1 MAGVGEAVV
10 VSQSTHVL
18 PLEFNRR
25 YPVIVRG
32 EGVWV
37 YDAAG
42 NRYLDAMSG
51 GSMAATLGHGRHDII
66 AAARA
71 QAEKLAYVHNERLTN
86 PAQEQLAHELAELA
100 PKGFTRVRFVT
111 GGAEANEMA
120 IQIARRYHVDRGQP
134 KRWQVIS
141 PAQAYHGPTMR
152 SRRWIERSRP
162 RVRRTCPPTSA
173 SRSALPRF
181 QRTARRSDS
190 GKALRSAATGT
201 DSSSVSTRS

>member
-32 EGVWV
+32 DGVWV

-51 GSMAATLGHGRHDII
+51 GSMAATLGHGRHGII

-71 QAEKLAYVHNERLTN
+71 QAETLAYVHNERLTT
-86 PAQEQLAHELAELA
+86 PAQEQLAHELADLA

-120 IQIARRYHVDRGQP
+120 IQIARRYHVDRGGP

-141 PAQAYHGPTMR
+141 PAQAYHGPTMATLAFTG
-152 SRRWIERSRP
+152 RP
-162 RVRRTCPPTSA
+162 GLKGPFEPYMPMHPHIPPSTWRFDPSGEQ
-173 SRSALPRF
+173 ALE
-181 QRTARRSDS
+181 
-190 GKALRSAATGT
+190 ALDRALEAIGP
-201 DSSSVSTRS
+201 